1 MNYYVIL
8 LIKDLARKINICK
21 TIVYK
26 LIVIQTLK
34 SIMQPIKVGLNWVVS
49 RVEDSSMYG

>member
-8 LIKDLARKINICK
+8 LIKDLARKLNICK
-21 TIVYK
+21 TIIYK

-34 SIMQPIKVGLNWVVS
+34 SKIYKSWSKLGGIKG
-49 RVEDSSMYG
+49 